1 MGETGDASQTPA
13 NSTGS
18 QTTAIKSSIKYNAN
32 LLDNKIF
39 KEFIE
44 TGLIARNVLKAN
56 KQVAGVPNLKQPRS
70 RASSISDSDPT
81 DGAMSHD
88 GDEFLKPRK
97 PAKLRRTSQTAGT
110 STNNKFDPLAESDL
124 SDNELSLTNK
134 RNHKGKRK
142 ITPKLNT
149 NSDQQTS
156 SQKDT
161 SAQSEQNKKSK
172 GKPPPIFAKSGGIK
186 DTTILL
192 TTNNVPKSSFI
203 LREFHNEYMRIYPN
217 DLATYELSIKVLKE
231 KKIQFFTYTPRHLK
245 IKTIVLKGVRGGYD
259 ENDVQVALTELNLQD
274 VTITKVSKLIFDRSK
289 PQLFHFLVSVS
300 HDSKTATL
308 TRLKSLLSQPIRWER
323 LRRPTIFMCKK
334 CQQTGHS
341 SSNCHMAPV
350 CVKCAG
356 EHEAKDCT
364 FQAGT
369 DKKFLRCTNCDE
381 IGHPASYKGCP
392 ALKLITKIKIQNRQQ
407 NEAKKR
413 NLANAINKYTN
424 PDISYANMFNINKN
438 NSFPP
443 LPRPKV
449 PLARTQS
456 TIHFNP
462 TTPADT
468 NYQGN
473 ITDSLESIL
482 NSFKNDIVKEIKQIN
497 HKINLNANRID
508 IIMSSLGL
516 DE

>member
-1 MGETGDASQTPA
+1 M
-13 NSTGS
+13 
-18 QTTAIKSSIKYNAN
+18 
-32 LLDNKIF
+32 
-39 KEFIE
+39 
-44 TGLIARNVLKAN
+44 IAKNILKAN
-56 KQVAGVPNLKQPRS
+56 KQATGAPNLKQPRS
-70 RASSISDSDPT
+70 RTSSMSDSDPT
-81 DGAMSHD
+81 DGAMNHD
-88 GDEFLKPRK
+88 GEEFLKPRK
-97 PAKLRRTSQTAGT
+97 PAKIRRTLQTAGT
-110 STNNKFDPLAESDL
+110 STNNKYDPLTESDL
-124 SDNELSLTNK
+124 SDSETTSTNK
-134 RNHKGKRK
+134 RNHKGKKK
-142 ITPKLNT
+142 ISPKLNIES
-149 NSDQQTS
+149 NQQNS
-156 SQKDT
+156 SQNVK
-161 SAQSEQNKKSK
+161 SAQMEQNKIPKS
-172 GKPPPIFAKSGGIK
+172 KPPPIFAKTGSIK
-186 DTTILL
+186 DTTMLF
-192 TTNNVPKSSFI
+192 TTNNVPKTNFI
-203 LREFHNEYMRIYPN
+203 VREFDDNYIRIYPN
-217 DLATYELSIKVLKE
+217 DIATYDLSLKILKE

-259 ENDVQVALTELNLQD
+259 ENDVKAALTELNLQD
-274 VTITKVSKLIFDRSK
+274 ITITKVSKLIFDRSK

-300 HDSKTATL
+300 QDSKTATL

-364 FQAGT
+364 LQAGT

-392 ALKLITKIKIQNRQQ
+392 ALKLITKIKIQHRQQ

-449 PLARTQS
+449 PLARVQTAS
-456 TIHFNP
+456 NINP
-462 TTPADT
+462 ITPADT

-497 HKINLNANRID
+497 YKINLNANRID